1 MQTDILRTR
10 LAAVA
15 IAAGF
20 AGWALYRNDGA
31 PVFPLDDA
39 YIHLQYAR
47 GWAQG
52 HPLVYQ
58 PGESPGTGATSMLW
72 PLLLAPVAALG
83 PEPLWPAWLWGVALG
98 IFGFVLTADGT
109 YRFLRAEDPADGR
122 RARAGAVFV
131 LGFGPLVWTAVS
143 GMEGS
148 LAAGSLAQTLASL
161 RAGPWAPV
169 GVGSQGGVTPS
180 ARRIP
185 AWAWAVVLAMLR
197 PEGAFLVGLIA
208 VSEAVRVH
216 RASGFGSLRALWV
229 WVVPLTFGALQPV
242 VNLVLTG
249 RLMGTSGL
257 SKISRA
263 TGGQDTFPIWVLWH
277 DLILGGWGEVLA
289 QGFGRVLP
297 LVLALGLAR
306 AMRRDRGM
314 VLVTC
319 LMLPMLLLAVSMP
332 VMWHYFR
339 YLHPLTPVAAL
350 LAADV
355 VGWLL
360 GRCGELARPVG
371 VVLGVAWGLG
381 GASWADLLARNVSDI
396 RVQHVEMGR
405 WIARHLPVDARIAAG
420 DVGALAWFGGRR
432 LIDLEGIVTP
442 GMQRHASAGEGS
454 LYARLRE
461 LRPTHAVYYAD
472 TWYPGIA
479 LSGVFQ
485 EERRAVLNVRSIA
498 GGQAMVLGAT
508 NHAVFDSAASPPHM
522 GSGER
527 WCAVVDVAALD
538 SEAAAG
544 WKEVPGTRPR
554 AAPARFVPSRVV
566 SMMATHGDAR
576 IVDDAR
582 HVFGTEVF
590 RLPCVDVRGGRL
602 VGRVFHQDAPATLSV
617 SIGGERVGSIA
628 LATNAGRWTEVSLQ
642 LPDAYDGDEVTVVP
656 EDSTPGDQGGR
667 LVARWWRVVVDG
679 TATSSVAQ
687 PPGAPIRV
695 TKTIPRRGR

>member
-1 MQTDILRTR
+1 MHDDIRR
-10 LAAVA
+10 ARMAAVA

-20 AGWALYRNDGA
+20 AGWALYRNAGA

-58 PGESPGTGATSMLW
+58 AGEAPGTGATSMLW

-83 PEPLWPAWLWGVALG
+83 PDPLWPAWLWGVALG
-98 IFGFVLTADGT
+98 ILGFVLAADGT
-109 YRFLRAEDPADGR
+109 YRFLRAEEPADVR

-131 LGFGPLVWTAVS
+131 LGFGPLLWTAVS

-148 LAAGSLAQTLASL
+148 LAAGSLAQTLAAL
-161 RAGPWAPV
+161 REGPWAPA
-169 GVGSQGGVTPS
+169 GGAPEGGHTPV

-185 AWAWAVVLAMLR
+185 AWAWAAMLAMLR

-208 VSEAVRVH
+208 GSEAHRVA
-216 RASGFGSLRALWV
+216 RVSGFGNLRTLWR
-229 WVVPLTFGALQPV
+229 WAVPLAFGAVQPV

-257 SKISRA
+257 SKVSRA
-263 TGGQDTFPIWVLWH
+263 TGGQDTFPLWVLWH

-289 QGFGRVLP
+289 QGFGRLLP
-297 LVLALGLAR
+297 LVLAIGLAR
-306 AMRRDRGM
+306 AMRRERGM
-314 VLVTC
+314 VLVAC
-319 LMLPMLLLAVSMP
+319 LMLPMVLLAVSMP

-355 VGWLL
+355 VSWVL
-360 GRCGELARPVG
+360 GHCGELARPLG
-371 VVLGVAWGLG
+371 IVLAIAWGLG
-381 GASWADLLARNVSDI
+381 GASWADLLARNVADI

-405 WIARHLPVDARIAAG
+405 WVARHLPADARIAAG

-472 TWYPGIA
+472 SWYPGIA
-479 LSGVFQ
+479 MAGVFQ

-498 GGQAMVLGAT
+498 GGQALVLGVT
-508 NHAVFDSAASPPHM
+508 NHAVFDGTASPPRLE
-522 GSGER
+522 SGER
-527 WCAVVDVAALD
+527 WCAVVDVAGLD
-538 SEAAAG
+538 SEAAAA

-554 AAPARFVPSRVV
+554 GAPSRFIPSRVV
-566 SMMATHGDAR
+566 AKMAPYGDAR
-576 IVDDAR
+576 IVDDVR
-582 HVFGTEVF
+582 QVFGTEVF
-590 RLPCVDVRGGRL
+590 RLPCAGARGGRL
-602 VGRVFHQDAPATLSV
+602 VGRVFHHDAPATLDV
-617 SIGGERVGSIA
+617 NIGGERVGSIA
-628 LATNAGRWTEVSLQ
+628 LASNAERWTEVSLT
-642 LPDAYDGDEVTVVP
+642 LPEAYGGEEVTVAP

-667 LVARWWRVVVDG
+667 LVARWWRVVRQG
-679 TATSSVAQ
+679 TATSSV
-687 PPGAPIRV
+687 PGSPRV
-695 TKTIPRRGR
+695 PVRTLRVIQQRGR